1 MFKQIGFKQIG
12 MVIFSAAFVAAT
24 ASSSAQANSADWD
37 EFDQLWQLEQLFEP
51 VASQRRREQRGG
63 INIYSDL
70 KDSVVERAMDEQFDR
85 IENMMFVRTISTDAD
100 GEVLMT
106 TGSDGELVAVVEEDG
121 C

>member
-1 MFKQIGFKQIG
+1 MFKQIG
-12 MVIFSAAFVAAT
+12 VVLFSSAFFAGTSTSA
-24 ASSSAQANSADWD
+24 AQANAEGWD
-37 EFDQLWQLEQLFEP
+37 DLDHQWQLETLFEP
-51 VASQRRREQRGG
+51 GASQLKREHRGG

-70 KDSVVERAMDEQFDR
+70 TDTEVERAMDEQFGR

-106 TGSDGELVAVVEEDG
+106 AGSDGELVAVVEEDG